1 MARQDLK
8 DKSGKKIGSIE
19 DKPSEQVGFDA
30 SGRKKG
36 RYDKKQNATFDA
48 SGRKIGTGNLLTNL
62 ILAP

>member
-8 DKSGKKIGSIE
+8 DSNGRKIGSIE
-19 DKPSEQVGFDA
+19 DKPNEQIGYDS

-48 SGRKIGTGNLLTNL
+48 SGRKVGTGNLLTNL